1 MQVTTIG
8 LDLAKNI
15 FQVHGVSEDG
25 TILFN
30 RSIRRAQ
37 LLWFFEMQRAR
48 PVGME
53 ACATSRYCARVLT
66 ALGHAVRLMPP
77 II

>member
-37 LLWFFEMQRAR
+37 LLRFFELQPACL
-48 PVGME
+48 VGME
-53 ACATSRYCARVLT
+53 ARC
-66 ALGHAVRLMPP
+66 G
-77 II
+77 